1 MRSSAPT
8 SRRMLKTKRRE
19 ADPWSEPL
27 PLGRRRR
34 LHTRPLRSLHVGTQ
48 FRESGFPPCV
58 GDMVGVELFYDP
70 TCEDPVGRV
79 VDDLLQGNYVCA
91 TTCLI
96 QVGSVWGGGG
106 GGGVPA
112 LPPRTSTLPQ
122 PGGGGGGGG
131 GPPAGGWGRGSPGIG
146 DILEL
151 FVFYWT
157 LQHFYLVVFYF
168 MIVFTLHQF
177 CYTHVGFAAIYNECA
192 P

>member
-106 GGGVPA
+106 RVCVLSLATARSRTHLHMSSTECNVEARLRA
-112 LPPRTSTLPQ
+112 LCALVCVCVCERERVC
-122 PGGGGGGGG
+122 
-131 GPPAGGWGRGSPGIG
+131 ACVCVCVCVCVRVCVCARGLARAQVCSCQR
-146 DILEL
+146 LL
-151 FVFYWT
+151 
-157 LQHFYLVVFYF
+157 L
-168 MIVFTLHQF
+168 
-177 CYTHVGFAAIYNECA
+177 
-192 P
+192 